1 MRQAAHEE
9 AAVSVPPEA
18 MPPGAVPPD
27 AASADEVLAGS
38 VMLIALAA
46 SLVAAA
52 AIIRDHGRWLV
63 SSRPRSAVR
72 PPWSGGDVAAVI
84 LVYLSCQIVA
94 AEMLIPRPTADGIV
108 WQQIAAGVAASLGT
122 LVITVPYLRAR
133 GGSWA
138 WASLG
143 FVSTTPARDVVRG
156 LVMLVAVTPPLLVL
170 AGFLDKIVPY
180 HHPILKFLAEN
191 KGPST
196 MLLVA
201 TSAVVVAP
209 LAEEFFFRGVLQGWL
224 ARVAPPAAVPV
235 AATAFGLAHLDH
247 GLGWIPLVLFGLA
260 AGYLA
265 VRTGSLLASITL
277 HAGFNAIGL
286 AVAMLQTPG

>member
-1 MRQAAHEE
+1 MRQAARNE
-9 AAVSVPPEA
+9 AAVAVPPEA
-18 MPPGAVPPD
+18 LPPGAVPPD
-27 AASADEVLAGS
+27 AATADDVVAGG
-38 VMLIALAA
+38 VMLVA
-46 SLVAAA
+46 LVASFVSAA
-52 AIIRDHGRWLV
+52 AIVRDHGRWLV
-63 SSRPRSAVR
+63 SSRPRPAVR
-72 PPWSGGDVAAVI
+72 PPWSGGDVAAMI

-94 AEMLIPRPTADGIV
+94 AEMLIPRPTTDGIV
-108 WQQIAAGVAASLGT
+108 WQQIAAGLAASLGT

-138 WASLG
+138 SLG
-143 FVSTTPARDVVRG
+143 FVSTTPARDIVRG
-156 LVMLVAVTPPLLVL
+156 LLMLVAVTPPLLVL

-180 HHPILKFLAEN
+180 HHPILEFLADS

-224 ARVAPPAAVPV
+224 SRVAPPAAVPV

-260 AGYLA
+260 AGYLV